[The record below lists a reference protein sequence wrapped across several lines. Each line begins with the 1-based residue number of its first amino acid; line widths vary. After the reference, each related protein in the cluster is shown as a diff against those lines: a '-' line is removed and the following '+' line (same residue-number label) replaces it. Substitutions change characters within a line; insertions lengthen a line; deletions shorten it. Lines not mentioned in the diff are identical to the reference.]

1 MVEPD
6 TEILDELLD
15 KLLSAKL
22 GVGAAVLVSR
32 EGLPI
37 ASAISRCTD
46 ETRITSI
53 TSALFSLGRMS
64 VIEMKNGNFDQ
75 ICIKCKGSEGYIIV
89 VPVGDFM
96 IMLLSTTKQIEKLD
110 SNFFTRLGP
119 FNPPGS
125 SGATATAEKE
135 LYWA

>member
-1 MVEPD
+1 MEPN

-37 ASAISRCTD
+37 ASAISRGTD
-46 ETRITSI
+46 ETRIASI

-75 ICIKCKGSEGYIIV
+75 ICIKCKGSDGYIVV
-89 VPVGDFM
+89 VPVGDYV
-96 IMLLSTTKQIEKLD
+96 IMLLTTTKQINKFDL
-110 SNFFTRLGP
+110 NFFTRRGP
-119 FNPPGS
+119 FNPPES
-125 SGATATAEKE
+125 SGATATAEKD
-135 LYWA
+135 L